1 MFFRIFSYVLKI
13 PALIPNDY
21 INDVNT
27 RLSMYKRIASCTN
40 KDAIDELSVELIDRF
55 GLLPE
60 ALKNL
65 FAIQQLKVTASELGI
80 NKIDANMKGGYF
92 EFSQDT
98 KVDPS
103 FIIGLLQSNPQFY
116 KMEGASKLRFMIEEK
131 NNQERLKLVTAML
144 KDFAQKVLK

>member
-1 MFFRIFSYVLKI
+1 
-13 PALIPNDY
+13 
-21 INDVNT
+21 
-27 RLSMYKRIASCTN
+27 
-40 KDAIDELSVELIDRF
+40 
-55 GLLPE
+55 
-60 ALKNL
+60 
-65 FAIQQLKVTASELGI
+65 
-80 NKIDANMKGGYF
+80 MKGGYF